1 MSAASRL
8 LVLSAALLV
17 TPAVLSAQASSSSP
31 TLPSDTLQANFAPR
45 SASGPTPELAPTL
58 PSDTLKATQPVDWG
72 DTVVPRDEA
81 APEETPAEE
90 RPDAGSPS

>member
-17 TPAVLSAQASSSSP
+17 TPAVLSAQASSPSP

-72 DTVVPRDEA
+72 DTVMPREGGTGRD
-81 APEETPAEE
+81 P
-90 RPDAGSPS
+90 G

>member
-8 LVLSAALLV
+8 LALSAALLV
-17 TPAVLSAQASSSSP
+17 TPAVLSAQASSPSP

-72 DTVVPRDEA
+72 DTVMPRDEA

-90 RPDAGSPS
+90 RPNAGSPS